1 MTINEY
7 NRAKELE
14 VLIEKSEQDSKCLRA
29 LIDRIEELS
38 KNNSQFSSVNI
49 QISEKWMNTPTA
61 YVDVNR
67 LLEFLTNEIKML
79 NDKIVS
85 HYKEFE
91 EL

>member
-1 MTINEY
+1 MTIDEY

-14 VLIEKSEQDSKCLRA
+14 VLIEGAERDSKYLRE
-29 LIDRIEELS
+29 LIERIEELS

-61 YVDVNR
+61 YVDAKR
-67 LLEFLTNEIKML
+67 LLEFLRSEIKAL
-79 NDKIVS
+79 NEKIVS
-85 HYKEFE
+85 YYKEFE

>member
-14 VLIEKSEQDSKCLRA
+14 ALIEESERDSKCLSE
-29 LIDRIEELS
+29 LMERIEELS

-61 YVDVNR
+61 YVNVER
-67 LLEFLTNEIKML
+67 LLEFLRNEIKML

-85 HYKEFE
+85 YYKEFE

>member
-14 VLIEKSEQDSKCLRA
+14 ALIEKSEQDSKYLRG

-61 YVDVNR
+61 YVNVER

-85 HYKEFE
+85 YYKEFE

>member
-1 MTINEY
+1 MTIDEY

-14 VLIEKSEQDSKCLRA
+14 VLIEGAERDSKYLSE
-29 LIDRIEELS
+29 LIERIEELS

-79 NDKIVS
+79 NDKIAS
-85 HYKEFE
+85 YYKEFE

>member
-14 VLIEKSEQDSKCLRA
+14 ALIEKSEQDSKCLRA

-38 KNNSQFSSVNI
+38 KGHSQSSSVNI

-61 YVDVNR
+61 YVNVER
-67 LLEFLTNEIKML
+67 LLEFLANEIKML

-85 HYKEFE
+85 YYKEFE
-91 EL
+91 KL

>member
-14 VLIEKSEQDSKCLRA
+14 AFIEESERCSECLRK
-29 LIDRIEELS
+29 LVERIEELS
-38 KNNSQFSSVNI
+38 KDHSQSSNVKI
-49 QISEKWMNTPTA
+49 QISESWMSTPTA
-61 YVDVNR
+61 YVDTER
-67 LLEFLTNEIKML
+67 LLEFLTNEIKIL

-85 HYKEFE
+85 YYKEFE

>member
-14 VLIEKSEQDSKCLRA
+14 AFIEESERDSKCLRR
-29 LIDRIEELS
+29 LIERIEELS
-38 KNNSQFSSVNI
+38 KNNSQSSSVNI

-61 YVDVNR
+61 YVSVER

-85 HYKEFE
+85 YYKEFE

>member
-1 MTINEY
+1 MTIEGFK
-7 NRAKELE
+7 RARELDS
-14 VLIEKSEQDSKCLRA
+14 LINKARGDKYCLENLA
-29 LIDRIEELS
+29 TRIEELS

-79 NDKIVS
+79 NDKIAS
-85 HYKEFE
+85 YYKEFE
-91 EL
+91 GL

>member
-14 VLIEKSEQDSKCLRA
+14 ALIEESERDRKCLRG

-85 HYKEFE
+85 YYKEFE

>member
-14 VLIEKSEQDSKCLRA
+14 ALIEKSEQYSKCLRA
-29 LIDRIEELS
+29 LIGRIEELS
-38 KNNSQFSSVNI
+38 KDHSQSSSVNI

-61 YVDVNR
+61 YVNVER

-79 NDKIVS
+79 NDKIAS
-85 HYKEFE
+85 YYKEFE
-91 EL
+91 GL

>member
-14 VLIEKSEQDSKCLRA
+14 ALIEESERDSKCLRE

>member
-14 VLIEKSEQDSKCLRA
+14 VLIEGAERDSKYLRE
-29 LIDRIEELS
+29 LIERIEELS
-38 KNNSQFSSVNI
+38 KNNSQFSSINI

-61 YVDVNR
+61 YVDAER

-85 HYKEFE
+85 YYKEFE

>member
-14 VLIEKSEQDSKCLRA
+14 ALIEKSEQDSKCLRA

-49 QISEKWMNTPTA
+49 QISEKWMNTPITKSSKDFKKRGI
-61 YVDVNR
+61 YVDSKTRWIFGKHRKVRNG
-67 LLEFLTNEIKML
+67 
-79 NDKIVS
+79 
-85 HYKEFE
+85 
-91 EL
+91 

>member
-1 MTINEY
+1 MTINGY

-14 VLIEKSEQDSKCLRA
+14 ALIEELERDSKCLRG

-79 NDKIVS
+79 NDKIAS
-85 HYKEFE
+85 YYKEFE

>member
-14 VLIEKSEQDSKCLRA
+14 ALIGEVERDSKRLRE
-29 LIDRIEELS
+29 LMKRIEELS
-38 KNNSQFSSVNI
+38 KNNSQSSSVNI
-49 QISEKWMNTPTA
+49 QISEKWANTPTA
-61 YVDVNR
+61 YVGVER
-67 LLEFLTNEIKML
+67 LLEFLANEIKML

-85 HYKEFE
+85 YYKEFE

>member
-14 VLIEKSEQDSKCLRA
+14 ALIEESERDSKCLRG

-38 KNNSQFSSVNI
+38 KDHSQSSSVNI

-61 YVDVNR
+61 YVNVER

-79 NDKIVS
+79 NDKIAS
-85 HYKEFE
+85 YYKEFE
-91 EL
+91 GL

>member
-14 VLIEKSEQDSKCLRA
+14 VLIEGSERDSKYLRE

-85 HYKEFE
+85 YYKEFE

>member
-1 MTINEY
+1 MNINEY

-14 VLIEKSEQDSKCLRA
+14 ALIGKVERDSKCLSE
-29 LIDRIEELS
+29 LMKRIEELS
-38 KNNSQFSSVNI
+38 KNNSQSLSVNI
-49 QISEKWMNTPTA
+49 QISEKWANTPTA
-61 YVDVNR
+61 YVDVER

-85 HYKEFE
+85 YYKEFE

>member
-1 MTINEY
+1 MTINGY

-14 VLIEKSEQDSKCLRA
+14 ALIEESERDSKCLRG

-79 NDKIVS
+79 NDKMVS
-85 HYKEFE
+85 YYKEFE

>member
-1 MTINEY
+1 M
-7 NRAKELE
+7 RG
-14 VLIEKSEQDSKCLRA
+14 

-79 NDKIVS
+79 NDKIAS
-85 HYKEFE
+85 YYKEFE

>member
-14 VLIEKSEQDSKCLRA
+14 ALIEESERDGKCLRG

-85 HYKEFE
+85 YYKEFE

>member
-1 MTINEY
+1 MTINGY

-14 VLIEKSEQDSKCLRA
+14 ALIKKSERDSECLRE
-29 LIDRIEELS
+29 LMKRIEELS
-38 KNNSQFSSVNI
+38 KNNSQSLSVNI

-61 YVDVNR
+61 YVNVER
-67 LLEFLTNEIKML
+67 LLEFLANEIKML

-85 HYKEFE
+85 YYKEFE

>member
-1 MTINEY
+1 M
-7 NRAKELE
+7 R
-14 VLIEKSEQDSKCLRA
+14 V

-79 NDKIVS
+79 NDKIAS
-85 HYKEFE
+85 YYKEFE